1 MKRKNQNP
9 RDYSYGHTK
18 QRMRERYDLPLSP
31 VEYDRL
37 CNVLRITVA
46 KESPAHIL
54 INTEGEQ
61 LTFLTKYRGH
71 QIAAVW
77 DKQRDLVTT
86 VLPATVVADHL
97 HI

>member
-18 QRMRERYDLPLSP
+18 QRMKERYDLPMSP
-31 VEYDRL
+31 IEYDRM
-37 CNVLRITVA
+37 CNVLRKA
-46 KESPAHIL
+46 DDP

-61 LTFLTKYRGH
+61 LTFIRQYRGKNV
-71 QIAAVW
+71 AVVF
-77 DKQRDLVTT
+77 DRDRDLVTT
-86 VLPATVVADHL
+86 VLPATVAADHL